1 MVNSYSISLKGTLSR
16 WMSYSE
22 LGVFCD
28 TVNKKIPCKIV
39 LINSKTNF
47 LANPKSALNTL
58 NLNLNSGDNIEIVLI
73 SSSEDELNNCVKSI
87 KDILKG
93 YTTLC

>member
-28 TVNKKIPCKIV
+28 IVNKKIPCKIV

-73 SSSEDELNNCVKSI
+73 SSSEDELNDCVKSI

>member
-1 MVNSYSISLKGTLSR
+1 MGNSYSTSLKGTLSR

-22 LGVFCD
+22 LAAFCD
-28 TVNKKIPCKIV
+28 TVKQKIPCKII

-73 SSSEDELNNCVKSI
+73 SSSEDELNDCVKSI

>member
-1 MVNSYSISLKGTLSR
+1 MVNSYSTSLKGTLFR

-73 SSSEDELNNCVKSI
+73 SSSEDELNDCEKSI

>member
-1 MVNSYSISLKGTLSR
+1 MVNNYSISLKGTLSR

-73 SSSEDELNNCVKSI
+73 SSSEDELTDSVKSI

>member
-1 MVNSYSISLKGTLSR
+1 MVNNHSTSLKGTLSR

-22 LGVFCD
+22 LTTFCD
-28 TVNKKIPCKIV
+28 TVKQKIPCKII

-73 SSSEDELNNCVKSI
+73 ASSEYELNSCVKSI

>member
-47 LANPKSALNTL
+47 LANPKSTLNTL

-73 SSSEDELNNCVKSI
+73 ASSEYELNNCVKSI

>member
-1 MVNSYSISLKGTLSR
+1 MVNSYSTSLKGTLSR
-16 WMSYSE
+16 WMSHSE
-22 LGVFCD
+22 LRDFCD
-28 TVNKKIPCKIV
+28 TVNQKITCKIV

-47 LANPKSALNTL
+47 LANPKSVLNTL

-73 SSSEDELNNCVKSI
+73 ASSEYELDNCVKSI

>member
-1 MVNSYSISLKGTLSR
+1 MVNSYSTSLKGTLSR

-22 LGVFCD
+22 LGIFCD

-73 SSSEDELNNCVKSI
+73 SSSENELNDCVKSI

>member
-1 MVNSYSISLKGTLSR
+1 MVNNYSISLKGTLSR

-22 LGVFCD
+22 LGIFCD

-73 SSSEDELNNCVKSI
+73 SSSEDELNDCVKSI

>member
-28 TVNKKIPCKIV
+28 TVNKKIPCNYFEAVQALK
-39 LINSKTNF
+39 LKNS
-47 LANPKSALNTL
+47 L
-58 NLNLNSGDNIEIVLI
+58 
-73 SSSEDELNNCVKSI
+73 
-87 KDILKG
+87 
-93 YTTLC
+93 

>member
-1 MVNSYSISLKGTLSR
+1 MVNSYSTSLKGTLSR

-73 SSSEDELNNCVKSI
+73 SSCEDELNDCVKSI

>member
-39 LINSKTNF
+39 LINSNTYF
-47 LANPKSALNTL
+47 LANPPSALHTL

-73 SSSEDELNNCVKSI
+73 ASSEYELNSCVKSI

-93 YTTLC
+93 YATLC

>member
-1 MVNSYSISLKGTLSR
+1 MVNSYSTSLKGTLSR

-28 TVNKKIPCKIV
+28 TVNKKIPCRIV

-73 SSSEDELNNCVKSI
+73 SSSEDELNDCVKSI

>member
-1 MVNSYSISLKGTLSR
+1 MVNSYSTSLKGTLSR

-58 NLNLNSGDNIEIVLI
+58 NLDLNSGDNIEIVLI
-73 SSSEDELNNCVKSI
+73 SSSEDELNDCVKSI

>member
-28 TVNKKIPCKIV
+28 AVNKKIPCKIV

>member
-1 MVNSYSISLKGTLSR
+1 MVNTYLISLKGTLSR

-73 SSSEDELNNCVKSI
+73 SSSEDELNDCVKSI

>member
-1 MVNSYSISLKGTLSR
+1 MVNNYSISLKGTLSR

-28 TVNKKIPCKIV
+28 TVSKKIPCKIV

-73 SSSEDELNNCVKSI
+73 SSSEDELNDCVKSI

>member
-47 LANPKSALNTL
+47 LSGCAVAVKDALIKY
-58 NLNLNSGDNIEIVLI
+58 GGYDPMIIKNIG
-73 SSSEDELNNCVKSI
+73 
-87 KDILKG
+87 KD
-93 YTTLC
+93 

>member
-1 MVNSYSISLKGTLSR
+1 MVNSYSTSLKGTLSR

-22 LGVFCD
+22 LGIFCD

-73 SSSEDELNNCVKSI
+73 SSSEDELNDCVKSI

>member
-22 LGVFCD
+22 LGVFCN

-47 LANPKSALNTL
+47 LANPKSVLNTL

-73 SSSEDELNNCVKSI
+73 SSSEDELNDCVKSI

>member
-22 LGVFCD
+22 LGVFCVI
-28 TVNKKIPCKIV
+28 VNKKIPCKIV

-73 SSSEDELNNCVKSI
+73 SSSEDELNDCVKSI

>member
-1 MVNSYSISLKGTLSR
+1 MVNNNSISLKGTLSR

-22 LGVFCD
+22 LATFCD
-28 TVNKKIPCKIV
+28 TIKQKIPCKII

-47 LANPKSALNTL
+47 LANPKSVLNTL
-58 NLNLNSGDNIEIVLI
+58 NLNLSSGDDIEIVLI
-73 SSSEDELNNCVKSI
+73 ASSEYELYNCVREI

-93 YTTLC
+93 YATLC

>member
-22 LGVFCD
+22 LGVLCD

-47 LANPKSALNTL
+47 LANKKSALNTL

-73 SSSEDELNNCVKSI
+73 SSSEDELNDCVKSI

>member
-1 MVNSYSISLKGTLSR
+1 MVNSYSTSLKGTLSR

-28 TVNKKIPCKIV
+28 TVSQKIPCKIV

-58 NLNLNSGDNIEIVLI
+58 NLNLNSGDAIEIVLI
-73 SSSEDELNNCVKSI
+73 ASSEYELNDCVKSI

>member
-1 MVNSYSISLKGTLSR
+1 
-16 WMSYSE
+16 MSYSE

-73 SSSEDELNNCVKSI
+73 SSSEDELNDCVKSI